1 MRATIATLQQNSF
14 LVFTFTVFKMKIVLA
29 FVALI
34 CATTAA
40 TTTTNP
46 NGASLSGFLTNLNEG
61 LTNLKEGLMGLMT
74 NLKEGFENLLDMVQ
88 HFATEQSTQI
98 DQPSK

>member
-1 MRATIATLQQNSF
+1 MRATIATLKQNSF

-46 NGASLSGFLTNLNEG
+46 NGASLSEFLTNLSEG
-61 LTNLKEGLMGLMT
+61 LT

-88 HFATEQSTQI
+88 RFATEQSTQI

>member
-1 MRATIATLQQNSF
+1 
-14 LVFTFTVFKMKIVLA
+14 MKIVLA

-61 LTNLKEGLMGLMT
+61 LTNLKEG
-74 NLKEGFENLLDMVQ
+74 FENLLDMVRS
-88 HFATEQSTQI
+88 FATDQSTQI
-98 DQPSK
+98 EQSSK

>member
-14 LVFTFTVFKMKIVLA
+14 LVFTFTVLKMKIVLA

-61 LTNLKEGLMGLMT
+61 LTNLKEGLMT
-74 NLKEGFENLLDMVQ
+74 NLKEGFENLLDMVRS
-88 HFATEQSTQI
+88 FATDQSTQI
-98 DQPSK
+98 EQSSK

>member
-1 MRATIATLQQNSF
+1 
-14 LVFTFTVFKMKIVLA
+14 MKIVLA

-40 TTTTNP
+40 TTTTTTNP
-46 NGASLSGFLTNLNEG
+46 NGASLSEFLTNLSEG
-61 LTNLKEGLMGLMT
+61 LT
-74 NLKEGFENLLDMVQ
+74 NLKEGFENLLDMVRC
-88 HFATEQSTQI
+88 FATEQSTQI

>member
-1 MRATIATLQQNSF
+1 MRATIATLQQNSL
-14 LVFTFTVFKMKIVLA
+14 LVFNFTVFKMKIVLA

-46 NGASLSGFLTNLNEG
+46 NGASLSEFL
-61 LTNLKEGLMGLMT
+61 T

-88 HFATEQSTQI
+88 RFEEEQSTQI
-98 DQPSK
+98 DQSSM